1 MRILPNL
8 SVLKDSVLSTNFLP
22 CLTYFYLSRLYATL
36 GFTVTVGDLSS
47 ASRRPWGIL
56 LPLHSYVKHVTSS
69 GVHSNY
75 GVVDY
80 WTSDMDSCDVVML
93 RENPDKILK

>member
-1 MRILPNL
+1 MLKAPFNRAITTSSSDAHIVSLKIDGGQISSVTPKSSSFRMRILPNL

-47 ASRRPWGIL
+47 ASRRP
-56 LPLHSYVKHVTSS
+56 
-69 GVHSNY
+69 
-75 GVVDY
+75 
-80 WTSDMDSCDVVML
+80 
-93 RENPDKILK
+93 